1 LNKIHELEQFCI
13 SHCNEIITPSQVT
26 QLFIKQYIKDNNKT
40 IHIIPNGVR
49 IDWFYEQDKST
60 LASHIKAAQFTVA
73 PLSAC
78 DRNIMQGCNPL
89 KIIESMAYGTT
100 VVASNIPVVRELIVD
115 DVSGILV
122 PPDRPELLG
131 RKMRMLLEAPET
143 LARIGKQAKAEIDK
157 NYLWLYQEGKMKKV
171 YQNLLN
177 EDLK

>member
-1 LNKIHELEQFCI
+1 
-13 SHCNEIITPSQVT
+13 
-26 QLFIKQYIKDNNKT
+26 
-40 IHIIPNGVR
+40 
-49 IDWFYEQDKST
+49 
-60 LASHIKAAQFTVA
+60 
-73 PLSAC
+73 
-78 DRNIMQGCNPL
+78 
-89 KIIESMAYGTT
+89 MAYGTT